1 MRRRKKCVYV
11 SWDTLYSDQSK
22 PQSNP
27 SELIIRLSSITTD
40 NNQLAHSSS
49 LLFSCSRLTPKQ
61 FWIIQ
66 QKKNSNTFKMPRVC
80 MCMRVRV
87 SCVWGSKGMFLWRF
101 YFSVRLRGNRG
112 QCWYSHS
119 LISHSNWH
127 SNMGH
132 THVCDLY
139 EWVNTH
145 QSTILQDLS
154 WRKRVCVWKD
164 VKFKLSNCI

>member
-1 MRRRKKCVYV
+1 MYV

-66 QKKNSNTFKMPRVC
+66 QKKKLKYIQDAACVYVHARTCLV
-80 MCMRVRV
+80 RVR
-87 SCVWGSKGMFLWRF
+87 
-101 YFSVRLRGNRG
+101 
-112 QCWYSHS
+112 
-119 LISHSNWH
+119 
-127 SNMGH
+127 
-132 THVCDLY
+132 
-139 EWVNTH
+139 
-145 QSTILQDLS
+145 
-154 WRKRVCVWKD
+154 
-164 VKFKLSNCI
+164 